1 MIGGPTTRDGSP
13 DDPGGVYSG
22 DASLSG
28 AAARTALPLPASRG
42 GLSRLASGLIAYG
55 VVGLLIAV
63 AALIGLLWLA
73 TRVSG
78 VTDPAGTQMASI
90 VDTLDETATA
100 LSDAST
106 SATSFSA
113 TLERTPP
120 AVRQA
125 ATAVGDLR
133 GNLRTIEA
141 QLGALDLFGSQP
153 FGNVAGQ
160 FGQMATD
167 LEGLDTQLAAI
178 ADDLESN
185 RAALTTNSTSL
196 SALAERLRTIS
207 DDVQGG
213 SLGERLD
220 DVRLVLTVLGV
231 LFALWIAVPAGA
243 ALWLGRWLRRELAR
257 GVGPTVVP

>member
-1 MIGGPTTRDGSP
+1 MIGGPPGSDGS
-13 DDPGGVYSG
+13 
-22 DASLSG
+22 ATG
-28 AAARTALPLPASRG
+28 AGSPPSDGPLGTVRAAIPLPADRV

-55 VVGLLIAV
+55 VVGLLIAA

-78 VTDPAGTQMASI
+78 ITDPAGTQMSSI

-141 QLGALDLFGSQP
+141 QLGALDLFGGLP
-153 FGNVAGQ
+153 FSNVAGQ

-196 SALAERLRTIS
+196 SSLAERLRAIS

-243 ALWLGRWLRRELAR
+243 ALWLGRWLRGELDREA
-257 GVGPTVVP
+257 GPTVTP

>member
-1 MIGGPTTRDGSP
+1 
-13 DDPGGVYSG
+13 
-22 DASLSG
+22 
-28 AAARTALPLPASRG
+28 
-42 GLSRLASGLIAYG
+42 
-55 VVGLLIAV
+55 
-63 AALIGLLWLA
+63 
-73 TRVSG
+73 
-78 VTDPAGTQMASI
+78 
-90 VDTLDETATA
+90 

-141 QLGALDLFGSQP
+141 QLGALDLFGGRP
-153 FGNVAGQ
+153 FSNVAGQ

-196 SALAERLRTIS
+196 SSLAERLRAIS

-243 ALWLGRWLRRELAR
+243 ALWLGRWLRGELDREA
-257 GVGPTVVP
+257 GPTVTP